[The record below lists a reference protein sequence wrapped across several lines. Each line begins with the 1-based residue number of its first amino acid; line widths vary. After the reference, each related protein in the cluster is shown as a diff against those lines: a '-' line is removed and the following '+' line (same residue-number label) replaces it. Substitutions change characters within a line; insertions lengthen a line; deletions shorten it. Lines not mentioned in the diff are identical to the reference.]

1 MRVQP
6 LLLPILALSFGF
18 TLAACAGADDL
29 PRVTSH
35 LECETGGGQTSLC
48 TLTLAAPAGFKVTL
62 TTGSC
67 DALNTEIRL
76 VSPITVPLTTDACQE
91 AVGTV
96 WDYSTPIN
104 PAGTEINI
112 EIDSDQ
118 FASPPSLRVTGT
130 YPAWTVDFEDGYDT
144 DFNDVVLA
152 VEAVPET

>member
-62 TTGSC
+62 TGRNLTDEIVMNRGGIVPGATTGRIG
-67 DALNTEIRL
+67 LPRN
-76 VSPITVPLTTDACQE
+76 
-91 AVGTV
+91 
-96 WDYSTPIN
+96 YS
-104 PAGTEINI
+104 AQI
-112 EIDSDQ
+112 ERQ
-118 FASPPSLRVTGT
+118 
-130 YPAWTVDFEDGYDT
+130 W
-144 DFNDVVLA
+144 
-152 VEAVPET
+152 